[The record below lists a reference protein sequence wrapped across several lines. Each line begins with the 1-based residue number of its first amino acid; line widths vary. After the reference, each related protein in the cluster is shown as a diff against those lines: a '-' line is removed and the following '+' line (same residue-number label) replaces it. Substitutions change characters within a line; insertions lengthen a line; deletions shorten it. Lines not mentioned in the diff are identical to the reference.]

1 MIKKKK
7 IGIIGCGAIGS
18 FLARIVKT
26 ELSHCS
32 ELHFLCDR
40 KEEKI
45 QALRKK
51 LRLRVQSG
59 SIEDLVRA
67 SDFVIEAASTAV
79 ANQVASLILK
89 NRKEGLIMS
98 VGGMLDDAILRQV
111 SKGGKIWVPS
121 GALSGVDGLLAGREA
136 WLSSVKLVTRKPPR
150 GLAEAP
156 YFQKVKFPV
165 LKGNKEYRVFRGTA
179 KEAVKYFPQ
188 NINVAAVLSLAGAGA
203 SKTKVEIWT
212 SNRYRFNQHEVF
224 ISGKSGE
231 IHTISRN
238 VPSEENPKTS
248 ALAMYAA
255 AATLKKIFSPL
266 RIGT

>member
-18 FLARIVKT
+18 FLARIVKK
-26 ELSHCS
+26 ELSHCA

-45 QALRKK
+45 EALRKK
-51 LRLRVQSG
+51 FHTRVKSG
-59 SIEDLVRA
+59 SIEELVRA
-67 SDFVIEAASTAV
+67 SDFVIEAASTVV
-79 ANQVASLILK
+79 ANQVAKSILK

-98 VGGMLDDAILRQV
+98 VGGMLDDAILGLV

-136 WLSSVKLVTRKPPR
+136 GLSSVKLVTRKPPR
-150 GLAEAP
+150 GLSEAP
-156 YFQKVKFPV
+156 YFKKKKFPE
-165 LKGNKEYRVFRGTA
+165 LKGMREYCVFRGTA

-203 SKTKVEIWT
+203 RKTKVEIWT
-212 SNRYRFNQHEVF
+212 SNQYRFNQHEVY
-224 ISGKSGE
+224 ISGKSGD
-231 IHTISRN
+231 IHTVSRN